1 MNEWRTAA
9 ALQHS
14 GLLFQGNFSS
24 CLSGSHLMLWET
36 VSELLMNVLC
46 ARGLCCPLLTS
57 RPHHTDHSS
66 TPPSFRG
73 TAKTSCTPLLLWGY
87 PDPKMD
93 DLTWM
98 ERRNKQTFHQ
108 KHQLSH
114 FALLSRLLHGT
125 RSSLVFI
132 SSMLSWKE
140 SDWLGYDKRRTQA
153 SHVCDTYFI
162 LHWSA
167 SMLLYHIPL
176 IQDSLYNKP
185 TLQERK
191 GSHSF
196 FNKVN
201 MVLYDREKQ
210 TDKKEG
216 SLFSQ
221 SEFWNGHSL
230 ILSL

>member
-1 MNEWRTAA
+1 MGDCLWASDECTVCPGSLLSPPHLSSPPYWPQLNST
-9 ALQHS
+9 
-14 GLLFQGNFSS
+14 LFQRHCKDFMS
-24 CLSGSHLMLWET
+24 T
-36 VSELLMNVLC
+36 
-46 ARGLCCPLLTS
+46 
-57 RPHHTDHSS
+57 S
-66 TPPSFRG
+66 TPVGLPRSQNG
-73 TAKTSCTPLLLWGY
+73 WLDMDGKTKPTNISP
-87 PDPKMD
+87 
-93 DLTWM
+93 
-98 ERRNKQTFHQ
+98 

-176 IQDSLYNKP
+176 IQDSLCNTP